1 MAAATGLEEFV
12 ARRARTLAEVF
23 LSRRPDVR
31 LHEFEHPLLDFFAT
45 LDPEPGDKV
54 IEFMQFGVAVRGTDR
69 NVPDEVTAARSVQG
83 WWPAYRKGAPAVRFF
98 QPVLA
103 LLFSM
108 QDDAGYHA
116 WLARPLVEDNLPHI
130 EMAERPVFYPIRKH
144 SLDEIVAEVRAWYA
158 RLDSVVYWR
167 E

>member
-1 MAAATGLEEFV
+1 MSAATATQEFV

-23 LSRRPDVR
+23 LTRRPDVR
-31 LHEFEHPLLDFFAT
+31 LHEFDHALLDCFAT
-45 LDPEPGDKV
+45 LEPEAGSKV
-54 IEFMQFGVAVRGTDR
+54 KGFMQFGVAIRGTDR
-69 NVPDEVTAARSVQG
+69 DVPDAGTAARVVQG
-83 WWPAYRKGAPAVRFF
+83 WWPPYRKGAPTVRFF

-116 WLARPLVEDNLPHI
+116 WLARPYVEDGRPHI
-130 EMAERPVFYPIRKH
+130 EMMEQPAFNPIRKN
-144 SLDEIVAEVRAWYA
+144 SLDETVAEVRAWYA